1 MGETTPTMA
10 ALPRPRRSALY
21 IPGSNARAL
30 DKGRSVAADVL
41 ILDLEDAVSFE
52 AKEMARAAVAA
63 AVGVRAYGKREVVV
77 RVNGLDTPWI
87 ARDIAAIVAAMPDAV
102 LIPKISKPEDIRR
115 ARAALHAA
123 QAPEGLALWAMI
135 ETSLAVLNAGA
146 IAATANSNSGVPLE
160 ALVVG
165 TNDLIRET
173 GMRYVPGR
181 FNLVPAL
188 AQTVLAARAHGIAVL
203 DGTFNELNQW
213 DAFRSECKQGRD
225 LGMDGKTLIHPR
237 QVATANDVFAPS
249 ADEVIWAEK
258 VLAAFA
264 RPENA
269 ARAVISVEG
278 RMVERLH
285 ERMALR
291 VIETATAILPD
302 D

>member
-1 MGETTPTMA
+1 MA

-41 ILDLEDAVSFE
+41 ILDLEDAVSVE
-52 AKEMARAAVAA
+52 AKDMARAAVGA
-63 AVGVRAYGKREVVV
+63 AVGVHAYGKREVVV
-77 RVNGLDTPWI
+77 RVNGLETPWI

-135 ETSLAVLNAGA
+135 ETPLAVLNAGA
-146 IAATANSNSGVPLE
+146 IAATAASNSGVPLD
-160 ALVVG
+160 ALVIG
-165 TNDLIRET
+165 TNDLMRET
-173 GMRYVPGR
+173 GMRSVAGR
-181 FNLVPAL
+181 APLQPAL
-188 AQTVLAARAHGIAVL
+188 VQCVLAARAYGIAVL
-203 DGTFNELNQW
+203 DGTFNDLNNW
-213 DAFRSECKQGRD
+213 DGFRAECQQGRD

-237 QVATANDVFAPS
+237 QVPIANDAFAPT

-258 VLAAFA
+258 VLAAFSK
-264 RPENA
+264 PENLN
-269 ARAVISVEG
+269 RAVITVEG
-278 RMVERLH
+278 KMVERLH
-285 ERMALR
+285 ERMALQ
-291 VIETATAILPD
+291 VLETATAILPD

>member
-1 MGETTPTMA
+1 MA

-41 ILDLEDAVSFE
+41 ILDLEDAVSVE
-52 AKEMARAAVAA
+52 AKDMARAAVSA
-63 AVGVRAYGKREVVV
+63 AVGVHAYGKREVVV

-102 LIPKISKPEDIRR
+102 LIPKIAKPEDIRR

-135 ETSLAVLNAGA
+135 ESPLAVLNAGP
-146 IAATANSNSGVPLE
+146 IAATTSSNSGVPLD
-160 ALVVG
+160 ALVIG
-165 TNDLIRET
+165 TNDLMRET
-173 GMRYVPGR
+173 GMKSIPGR
-181 FNLVPAL
+181 GPLVPAL
-188 AQTVLAARAHGIAVL
+188 VQCVLAARAYGIAVL
-203 DGTFNELNQW
+203 DGTFNDLNNW
-213 DAFRSECKQGRD
+213 DAFRAECQQGRD

-237 QVATANDVFAPS
+237 QVPIANDAFAPT

-264 RPENA
+264 KPENA
-269 ARAVISVEG
+269 TKAVISVEG
-278 RMVERLH
+278 KMVERLH
-285 ERMALR
+285 ERMALQ

>member
-1 MGETTPTMA
+1 MA

-41 ILDLEDAVSFE
+41 ILDLEDAVSVE

-63 AVGVRAYGKREVVV
+63 AVGVHAYGKREVVV
-77 RVNGLDTPWI
+77 RVNGLETPWI
-87 ARDIAAIVAAMPDAV
+87 ARDIAAVVASHPDAV
-102 LIPKISKPEDIRR
+102 LVPKISKPEDIRR

-123 QAPEGLALWAMI
+123 QAPEGVGLWAMI
-135 ETSLAVLNAGA
+135 ETPLAALNVGA
-146 IAATANSNSGVPLE
+146 IAAAAASNSGVPLE
-160 ALVVG
+160 ALVLG
-165 TNDLIRET
+165 TNDLMMET
-173 GMRYVPGR
+173 GMRPVPGR
-181 FNLVPAL
+181 APLAAAL
-188 AQTVLAARAHGIAVL
+188 TQCVLAARAYGIAVL
-203 DGTFNELNQW
+203 DGTFNELNNW
-213 DAFRSECKQGRD
+213 DGFRAECQQGRD
-225 LGMDGKTLIHPR
+225 FGMDGKTLIHPR
-237 QVATANDVFAPS
+237 QVQIANEVFAPT

-258 VLAAFA
+258 VLAAFS

-269 ARAVISVEG
+269 TRGVISVDG

-302 D
+302 DD

>member
-1 MGETTPTMA
+1 MA

-41 ILDLEDAVSFE
+41 ILDLEDAVSVE

-63 AVGVRAYGKREVVV
+63 AVGVHAYGKREVVV
-77 RVNGLDTPWI
+77 RVNGLETPWI
-87 ARDIAAIVAAMPDAV
+87 ARDIAAIVASMPDAV
-102 LIPKISKPEDIRR
+102 LIPKISKPEDVRR

-123 QAPEGLALWAMI
+123 QAPDGLALWAMI
-135 ETSLAVLNAGA
+135 ETPLAVLNAGA
-146 IAATANSNSGVPLE
+146 IAATATSNSGVALD
-160 ALVVG
+160 ALVIG
-165 TNDLIRET
+165 TNDLMRET
-173 GMRYVPGR
+173 GMRSLPGR
-181 FNLVPAL
+181 APLVPAL
-188 AQTVLAARAHGIAVL
+188 VQCVLAARAYGIAVL
-203 DGTFNELNQW
+203 DGTYNDLNNW
-213 DAFRSECKQGRD
+213 DGFRAECQQGRD

-237 QVATANDVFAPS
+237 QVPIANEAFAPT

-258 VLAAFA
+258 VLTAFA
-264 RPENA
+264 KPENVN
-269 ARAVISVEG
+269 RGVISVEG
-278 RMVERLH
+278 KMVERLH

>member
-1 MGETTPTMA
+1 MA

-41 ILDLEDAVSFE
+41 ILDLEDAVSVE

-63 AVGVRAYGKREVVV
+63 AVGVHAYGKREVVV
-77 RVNGLDTPWI
+77 RVNGLETPWI
-87 ARDIAAIVAAMPDAV
+87 ARDIAAIVASMPDAV
-102 LIPKISKPEDIRR
+102 LIPKISKPEDVRR

-123 QAPEGLALWAMI
+123 QAPDGLALWAMI
-135 ETSLAVLNAGA
+135 ETPLAVPNAGA
-146 IAATANSNSGVPLE
+146 IAATAASNSGVALD
-160 ALVVG
+160 ALVIG
-165 TNDLIRET
+165 TNDLMRET
-173 GMRYVPGR
+173 GMRSLPGR
-181 FNLVPAL
+181 APLVPAL
-188 AQTVLAARAHGIAVL
+188 VQCVLAARAYGIAVL
-203 DGTFNELNQW
+203 DGTYNDLNNW
-213 DAFRSECKQGRD
+213 DGFRAECQQGRD

-237 QVATANDVFAPS
+237 QVPIANEAFAPT

-258 VLAAFA
+258 VLTAFA
-264 RPENA
+264 KPENVN
-269 ARAVISVEG
+269 RGVISVEG
-278 RMVERLH
+278 KMVERLH

>member
-1 MGETTPTMA
+1 MA

-41 ILDLEDAVSFE
+41 ILDLEDAVSVE
-52 AKEMARAAVAA
+52 AKDMARAAVGA
-63 AVGVRAYGKREVVV
+63 AVGVHAYGKREVVV
-77 RVNGLDTPWI
+77 RVNGLETPWI

-135 ETSLAVLNAGA
+135 ETPLAVLNAGA
-146 IAATANSNSGVPLE
+146 IAATATSNSGVPLD
-160 ALVVG
+160 ALVIG
-165 TNDLIRET
+165 TNDLMRET
-173 GMRYVPGR
+173 GMRSVPGR
-181 FNLVPAL
+181 APLVPAL
-188 AQTVLAARAHGIAVL
+188 VQCVLAARAYGIAVL
-203 DGTFNELNQW
+203 DGTFNDLNNW
-213 DAFRSECKQGRD
+213 DGFRAECQQGRD

-237 QVATANDVFAPS
+237 QVPIANDAFAPT

-258 VLAAFA
+258 VLAAFSK
-264 RPENA
+264 PENVS
-269 ARAVISVEG
+269 RAVISVEG
-278 RMVERLH
+278 KMVERLH
-285 ERMALR
+285 ERMALQ

>member
-1 MGETTPTMA
+1 MA

-41 ILDLEDAVSFE
+41 ILDLEDAVSVE
-52 AKEMARAAVAA
+52 AKDMARAAVAA
-63 AVGVRAYGKREVVV
+63 AVGVHAYGKREVVV

-135 ETSLAVLNAGA
+135 ETPLAVLNAGS
-146 IAATANSNSGVPLE
+146 IAATTGSNSGVPLE
-160 ALVVG
+160 ALVIG
-165 TNDLIRET
+165 TNDLMRET
-173 GMRYVPGR
+173 GMKSVPGR
-181 FNLVPAL
+181 GPLVPAL
-188 AQTVLAARAHGIAVL
+188 VQCVLAARAYGIAVL
-203 DGTFNELNQW
+203 DGTFNDLNNW
-213 DAFRSECKQGRD
+213 DAFRAECQQGRD

-237 QVATANDVFAPS
+237 QVPIANDAFAPS

-264 RPENA
+264 KPENA
-269 ARAVISVEG
+269 TRAVISVEG
-278 RMVERLH
+278 KMVERLH
-285 ERMALR
+285 ERMALQ

-302 D
+302 

>member
-1 MGETTPTMA
+1 MA

-41 ILDLEDAVSFE
+41 ILDLEDAVSVE

-63 AVGVRAYGKREVVV
+63 AVGVHAYGKREVVV
-77 RVNGLDTPWI
+77 RVNGLETPWI
-87 ARDIAAIVAAMPDAV
+87 ARDIAAVVASHPDAV
-102 LIPKISKPEDIRR
+102 LIPKISRPEDIRR

-123 QAPEGLALWAMI
+123 QAPEGVALWAMI
-135 ETSLAVLNAGA
+135 ETPLAALNVGA
-146 IAATANSNSGVPLE
+146 IAAAAAANSGVPLD
-160 ALVVG
+160 ALVIG
-165 TNDLIRET
+165 TNDLIMET
-173 GMRYVPGR
+173 GMRPTAGR
-181 FNLVPAL
+181 AALVPVL
-188 AQTVLAARAHGIAVL
+188 TQCVLAARAYGLAVL
-203 DGTFNELNQW
+203 DGTFNELNNW
-213 DAFRSECKQGRD
+213 DGFRAECQQGRD
-225 LGMDGKTLIHPR
+225 FGMDGKTLIHPR
-237 QVATANDVFAPS
+237 QVQIANEVFSPTT
-249 ADEVIWAEK
+249 DEVIWAEK

-269 ARAVISVEG
+269 TRGVISVDG
-278 RMVERLH
+278 KMVERLH

>member
-1 MGETTPTMA
+1 MA

-41 ILDLEDAVSFE
+41 ILDLEDAVSVE

-63 AVGVRAYGKREVVV
+63 AVNVHAYGKREVVV
-77 RVNGLDTPWI
+77 RVNGLETPWI
-87 ARDIAAIVAAMPDAV
+87 ARDIAAIVASMPDAV
-102 LIPKISKPEDIRR
+102 LIPKISKPEDVRR

-123 QAPEGLALWAMI
+123 QAPDSLALWAMI
-135 ETSLAVLNAGA
+135 ETPLAVLNAGA
-146 IAATANSNSGVPLE
+146 IAATSASNSGVSLD
-160 ALVVG
+160 ALVIG
-165 TNDLIRET
+165 TNDLTRET
-173 GMRYVPGR
+173 GMRSLPGR
-181 FNLVPAL
+181 AGMVPAL
-188 AQTVLAARAHGIAVL
+188 VQCVFAARAYGIAVL
-203 DGTFNELNQW
+203 DGTFNDLNNW
-213 DAFRSECKQGRD
+213 EGFRAECQQGRD

-237 QVATANDVFAPS
+237 QVPIANEAFAPT

-258 VLAAFA
+258 VLTAFA
-264 RPENA
+264 KPENIN
-269 ARAVISVEG
+269 RGVISVEG
-278 RMVERLH
+278 KMVERLH

>member
-1 MGETTPTMA
+1 MA

-41 ILDLEDAVSFE
+41 ILDLEDAVSVE

-63 AVGVRAYGKREVVV
+63 AVGVHAYGKREVVV

-102 LIPKISKPEDIRR
+102 LIPKISRPEDIRR

-135 ETSLAVLNAGA
+135 ETPLAVLNAGA
-146 IAATANSNSGVPLE
+146 IAATTNSNSGVPLE

-188 AQTVLAARAHGIAVL
+188 AQTVFAARANGIAVL
-203 DGTFNELNQW
+203 DGTFNELNHW
-213 DAFRSECKQGRD
+213 EAFRTECQQGRD

-237 QVATANDVFAPS
+237 QVPIANEAFAPS
-249 ADEVIWAEK
+249 NEEVEWAEK
-258 VLAAFA
+258 VLAAFD
-264 RPENA
+264 RPENHEK
-269 ARAVISVEG
+269 AVIAVEG
-278 RMVERLH
+278 QMVERMH

>member
-1 MGETTPTMA
+1 MA

-41 ILDLEDAVSFE
+41 ILDLEDAVSVE

-63 AVGVRAYGKREVVV
+63 AVGVHAYGKREVVV
-77 RVNGLDTPWI
+77 RVNGLETPWI
-87 ARDIAAIVAAMPDAV
+87 ARDIAAVVAAQPDAV
-102 LIPKISKPEDIRR
+102 LIPKISKPEDVRR

-123 QAPEGLALWAMI
+123 QAPEGVALWAMI
-135 ETSLAVLNAGA
+135 ETPLAVLNVGA
-146 IAATANSNSGVPLE
+146 IAATATSNSGVPLD
-160 ALVVG
+160 ALVIG
-165 TNDLIRET
+165 SNDLMMET
-173 GMRYVPGR
+173 GMRAIPGR
-181 FNLVPAL
+181 APL
-188 AQTVLAARAHGIAVL
+188 APVLTQCVLAARAHGIAVL
-203 DGTFNELNQW
+203 DGTFNELNNW
-213 DAFRSECKQGRD
+213 DGFRAECQQGRD
-225 LGMDGKTLIHPR
+225 FGFDGKTLIHPR
-237 QVATANDVFAPS
+237 QVQIANEVFSPTT
-249 ADEVIWAEK
+249 DEVVWAEK

-269 ARAVISVEG
+269 TRGVISVDG

-285 ERMALR
+285 ERTALR